1 MGTSYF
7 LGANSRDGFFSLY
20 GEFCRNSGDF
30 MHIIKGGPG
39 TGKSSFMRKIARAAE
54 SKGLD
59 VEYVLC
65 SGDPD
70 SLDGIYIP
78 QMKTGWVDGTAP
90 HVIEPKKFGIDSD
103 YVNLGEFCTSPLLE
117 VDKSYVNLIYELY
130 REKYNAAYDCLKSSS
145 LLRRRAIPPVFTD
158 EHMKLFRWEIRDI
171 LKTKTSENTASA
183 LVKKRFYH
191 AVCCK
196 GELYLNDSVNLL
208 CKQFYVFSGE
218 FDGASAALRIAAEEA
233 MKHYGEI
240 ILSYDPRDTEKLEA
254 VIIPELSL
262 AFVGNGWAV
271 ENETELLMDTV
282 LPKEKVRELRPQLR
296 EMRRLEE
303 RIMGIA
309 CGFLAQAKDLHDEL
323 EEVYKMAM
331 DFEALNEFTEDYI
344 KAHI

>member
-1 MGTSYF
+1 MATSYF

-20 GEFCRNSGDF
+20 GEFCRGQGDF

-54 SKGLD
+54 EKGMD

-78 QMKTGWVDGTAP
+78 SLKTGWVDGTAP
-90 HVIEPKKFGIDSD
+90 HVLEPKKFGIDSD
-103 YVNLGEFCTSPLLE
+103 YVNLGVFCTTPLVEL
-117 VDKSYVNLIYELY
+117 DLDYVNLIYELY
-130 REKYNAAYDCLKSSS
+130 REKYNGAYDCLKSAS
-145 LLRRRAIPPVFTD
+145 LLRRRAVPPVFTE

-171 LKTKTSENTASA
+171 LKEKASQPSTSAH
-183 LVKKRFYH
+183 VKKRFYH

-196 GELYLNDSVNLL
+196 GELYLSESVNSL
-208 CKQFYVFSGE
+208 CKQIYALSGE
-218 FDGASAALRIAAEEA
+218 FDGAQAVLRIAAEEA
-233 MKHYGEI
+233 MGCAEEV
-240 ILSYDPRDTEKLEA
+240 ILSYDPRDTEKLDA
-254 VIIPELSL
+254 VLIPDLSL
-262 AFVGNGWAV
+262 AFVDSGWSAD
-271 ENETELLMDTV
+271 EEAEIFLDAV
-282 LPKEKVRELRPQLR
+282 LPKEKIRQLRPQLR
-296 EMRRLEE
+296 EMRRLED

-323 EEVYKMAM
+323 EQVYKAAM
-331 DFEALNEFTEDYI
+331 DFDALNEFTEDYI